1 MKLNKLIFIHAFI
14 VLVAVA
20 TGCKQEPGE
29 TFELKG
35 KLDGIS
41 EGTII
46 LTGTKDDYDKSDTVS
61 IKDGEFLFTGD
72 IPMPGLYILKNGRER
87 VSGVFLC

>member
-29 TFELKG
+29 TFELKE
-35 KLDGIS
+35 KLDGKGKIRFNVV
-41 EGTII
+41 G
-46 LTGTKDDYDKSDTVS
+46 
-61 IKDGEFLFTGD
+61 
-72 IPMPGLYILKNGRER
+72 
-87 VSGVFLC
+87 VSGTTDVMIQELVSMIELARK